1 LRQKGKTMQIKPI
14 ILGIALLSACQVAVS
29 QQSSPDTQQ
38 QRPEQPANAQDQDLK
53 GKDGEGK
60 APKKKKPPRVDL
72 RKELWDIDAPSPSG
86 KPRKVF

>member
-1 LRQKGKTMQIKPI
+1 MKIQSI
-14 ILGIALLSACQVAVS
+14 ILGVALLFAGQTAFS
-29 QQSSPDTQQ
+29 QQGDPDSQQ
-38 QRPEQPANAQDQDLK
+38 QRPDQPTNTQDQDLK

-72 RKELWDIDAPSPSG
+72 RKELWDINAPSPSG